1 MKKTKYILVSL
12 LTLSAMTS
20 CDDFLNEQPQS
31 DITRQPLAGNDEV
44 LVSDY
49 KNVDDAQNALNGA
62 YSLLKSDIYQLQ
74 NFVLGDCMSDNCYA
88 GSDATWD
95 IQYDELAVSSVN
107 ENVKN
112 IWSQYY
118 AVAGAATKV
127 IEHLRIIDPSR
138 INQSDKMRIIAEA
151 KVLRAWAYFDIVRI
165 WGDAPLSLKMIPSI
179 TTDNIDKW
187 YSEIYPERSSAGDI
201 YDSILDDLSD
211 ETIASLPS
219 SNHGSVTATKGMA
232 YGLRAKVK
240 ATRGQK
246 SERDYQGVVND
257 CDAVINE
264 GYRLV
269 DDFDSLWTVE
279 GKLSSESVFELYFDS
294 TNGNWAYWCLLSDE
308 SGSIVV
314 SWRRYCPP
322 THDLLKKFDQVNDR
336 RYKSSFVWHN
346 VPYNQYYS
354 ASNYPLAYKIRQK
367 DNDIILL
374 RLADI
379 MLLKAEALVEL
390 NRSGDA
396 IDIVNIIRN
405 RAGLQNLNRA
415 MSQSDARLA
424 VENERQL
431 ELVLEGQRWFD
442 LVRNDRM
449 EEVMQRVH
457 DKNGNLR
464 FPKVDSFRRLLPIPQ
479 GQIDMN
485 ERLTQNPGY

>member
-1 MKKTKYILVSL
+1 MSL
-12 LTLSAMTS
+12 LFVSAMTS
-20 CDDFLNEQPQS
+20 CDDFLNEEPQS
-31 DITRQPLAGNDEV
+31 DITREPIVSNGDEDI
-44 LVSDY
+44 VSDY
-49 KNVDDAQNALNGA
+49 KNADDAQNALNGA
-62 YSLLKSDIYQLQ
+62 YSLLKGNIYQLQ
-74 NFVLGDCMSDNCYA
+74 NYVLGDCMSDNCYA
-88 GSDATWD
+88 GSDAVWD
-95 IQYDELAVSSVN
+95 MQYDELSVSPVN
-107 ENVKN
+107 ENIKN
-112 IWSQYY
+112 IWSEYY

-127 IEHLRIIDPSR
+127 IEHLRIIDPSL
-138 INQSDKMRIIAEA
+138 INKSDKDRMTAEA

-165 WGDAPLSLKMIPSI
+165 WGDAPLSLKLIPTI
-179 TTDNIDKW
+179 TSDNIDKW
-187 YSEIYPERSSAGDI
+187 YPEIYPERSSVDEI
-201 YDSILDDLSD
+201 YDCILDDLSD

-219 SNHGSVTATKGMA
+219 SDHGSATATKGMA

-246 SERDYQGVVND
+246 SDRDYQAVVND
-257 CDAVINE
+257 CDAVIRE

-269 DDFDSLWTVE
+269 DDFETLWTVE
-279 GKLSSESVFELYFDS
+279 GKLSSESIFELYFDS

-336 RYKSSFVWHN
+336 RFASSFIWHE

-379 MLLKAEALVEL
+379 LLLKAEALVEL

-396 IDIVNIIRN
+396 IEIVNVIRD
-405 RAGLQNLNRA
+405 RAGLHGFNKA
-415 MSQSDARLA
+415 MTQSEARSA

-449 EEVMQRVH
+449 EDVMQRAH
-457 DKNGNLR
+457 GKNGNLR

-485 ERLTQNPGY
+485 ERLIQNPGY